1 MASSCATGSSSVVR
15 GEVGSEAWLPCDID
29 SNRDDS
35 PAKVLWFRPQET
47 PFFYKVEDTSG
58 RGLWNAEHAIGV
70 VWAGRASFS
79 VARSP
84 AALRLSQLRDS
95 DAGAYLCTVAF
106 HSGAQRNAT
115 VHLVV
120 GVSPSVPVIETSTGK
135 ALENK
140 IGPFLLGDSLKLICF
155 VEKGSPTPSI
165 RWRRN
170 GVPVPDDSCSE
181 EHHPRRGTRSALL
194 LESLSREDLL
204 TELTCE
210 ASNVISGPLTTSV
223 LIDLTLPPLSVRIL
237 DRGRAFESDV
247 SEEFRCH
254 VLGSRPPA
262 QVSWWLEDR
271 RLEPF
276 LTEEQ
281 SNATLSTL
289 LLVLS
294 AQLDGSRL
302 TCRALNP
309 RLPEGLWEDSITLS
323 VYHAPRAALRF
334 GQGLDPDRIVEG
346 QDVYLECAI
355 RANPRVTEVSW
366 TLDGTPMD
374 AAAPNA
380 TVQVL
385 VQEQYL
391 VVRNVSRSHSG
402 SYRCRVR
409 SPRGAAVS
417 NSLRLR
423 VQYAPRCR
431 NQSQAV
437 LYYSTAREEMRIIC
451 DMEAD
456 PPSLS
461 FRWIVRNNSETHD
474 LLSFN
479 VNGTRSEAHYQ
490 PSSASEFSSL
500 LCWANN
506 SVGVHRRPC
515 SYAIEPHGGP
525 KSLSGCLVVNQA
537 TTWFLVECTLEVD
550 RPDEWYSLE
559 VFHADSGHLLANV
572 TSLRRPT
579 FRVGPIP
586 PATECLALAFAVNDR
601 GRSQPQKVV
610 VRAIPPPSKL
620 LTSSAGPSGGLA
632 LTACLV
638 AALIAPRRIQGSHN
652 LGIG

>member
-1 MASSCATGSSSVVR
+1 MLGLFSCALCLTSLWIRDAQGDSVQVVR

-323 VYHAPRAALRF
+323 VYHAPR
-334 GQGLDPDRIVEG
+334 
-346 QDVYLECAI
+346 
-355 RANPRVTEVSW
+355 
-366 TLDGTPMD
+366 
-374 AAAPNA
+374 
-380 TVQVL
+380 
-385 VQEQYL
+385 
-391 VVRNVSRSHSG
+391 
-402 SYRCRVR
+402 
-409 SPRGAAVS
+409 
-417 NSLRLR
+417 
-423 VQYAPRCR
+423 CR